1 MGRACQRQEGL
12 GLAQKKGTGTRAAGK
27 PRANGSR
34 AASTKNSKKKS
45 SALGSA
51 LKYEIYGIVLITLSV
66 IGLSGQ
72 AFIGQLLSAGFGL
85 VLGKAYAIIP
95 LLGVYI
101 GLYLMIRRG
110 IPYGWSSRKSGLV
123 LIALAGVLTL
133 SIVEAQSHTE
143 LEGQMSANGILAAA
157 QSDLQRS
164 LIAPDGPMSE
174 TTPFLRPI
182 GGGYFGA
189 LLLSLLFLMVG
200 MPGAILAAAVLLII
214 GLMLVTQRSYVDL
227 MNGVRRKAGEA
238 ARSAGARLKEER
250 AASEERRLEA
260 ERQAEIRA
268 LDKAEAA
275 ERRRA
280 ARPEPELEP
289 GEETEP
295 RRGALSLPG
304 RRRKAVE
311 EAELEGAQ
319 APPEQ
324 ADRIG
329 AYRVPAEPGRS
340 APADDAASAMPIGR
354 ALPDNPD
361 TEAAPPANGAKSSP
375 QPERHAPI
383 IRDFFEHIRAEKK
396 IDVPSAAP
404 GAVPADDD
412 DEDFEEAA
420 VSLPG
425 AALAVGIPP
434 TELTSAEGAAGMAD
448 SPSDGGLFPMP
459 DGDPSIPAAAGQ
471 LLEVAEG
478 ERIKPPPKPYKL
490 PPLSLLAMPKED
502 TSAAANQADYMQ
514 TARKL
519 ETTLESFGVRAR
531 VLEVV
536 RGPAVTRYE
545 IQPDVGVK
553 VSRIVGL
560 TDDIALALAAKDI
573 RMEAPIPGKSA
584 IGIEVPNNEVSMVTM
599 REVMDSPVFEEAP
612 SKLTVAFGRDISGQT
627 IVGNL
632 ARMPHLLVAGA
643 TGSGKSVCINGI
655 IASILYKAKP
665 DEVKFLMVDPK
676 MVELNVYNGIPHL
689 LAPVVTDPRRASL
702 ALKKIVVEMEKRYEL
717 FSKSSTRN
725 IEGYNTL
732 MKDNPSAILPY
743 IVVIVDELADLMM
756 VAAGDVEDAIAR
768 LAQMARAAGIHL
780 IIATQRPSVDVI
792 TGVIKANI
800 PSRIA
805 FGVSSQVDSRTIL
818 DMGGAEKLL
827 GRGDMLFMPMGASK
841 PVRVQGAFLSDNEV
855 EEIVAYCS
863 GQAEAEY
870 DTALVPEIDD
880 NAPDPEEAMDELY
893 DQAVQIVVEAKQASV
908 SLLQRRMRVG
918 YTRAGRLVDAME
930 ARGIVGPYEGSKPRE
945 VLISIEQLQASRAA
959 ANS

>member
-1 MGRACQRQEGL
+1 M
-12 GLAQKKGTGTRAAGK
+12 AQKKGTGTRAASK
-27 PRANGSR
+27 PRSGGSR
-34 AASTKNSKKKS
+34 ASTAKNKNKKS
-45 SALGSA
+45 GSLGSA
-51 LKYEIYGIVLITLSV
+51 LKYEIYGILLIALSV

-95 LLGVYI
+95 LLGIYT

-110 IPYGWSSRKSGLV
+110 IPYGWNARKSGLL
-123 LIALAGVLTL
+123 LIALAGVLML
-133 SIVEAQSHTE
+133 SIGEAQSHPE
-143 LEGQMSANGILAAA
+143 LEGQMSAGGILSAA

-164 LIAPDGPMSE
+164 LIAPDSQMSQ

-189 LLLSLLFLMVG
+189 LVLSLLFLMVG
-200 MPGAILAAAVLLII
+200 MAGAKLASAVLLII
-214 GLMLVTQRSYVDL
+214 GLMLVTQMSYVDL
-227 MNGVRRKAGEA
+227 MNLVRRKAGDA
-238 ARSAGARLKEER
+238 ARSAGERLKEER
-250 AASEERRLEA
+250 EASAERRLEA
-260 ERQAEIRA
+260 EQKAEIRA
-268 LDKAEAA
+268 FEKAEAA
-275 ERRRA
+275 ERKRA
-280 ARPEPELEP
+280 AMPEPK
-289 GEETEP
+289 EEREP
-295 RRGALSLPG
+295 RRDLTVGLAG
-304 RRRKAVE
+304 RRRKASE
-311 EAELEGAQ
+311 EPEAAELTQTSAH
-319 APPEQ
+319 
-324 ADRIG
+324 
-329 AYRVPAEPGRS
+329 AES
-340 APADDAASAMPIGR
+340 DSDKTDSLLA
-354 ALPDNPD
+354 
-361 TEAAPPANGAKSSP
+361 EAAAGHPDMELPAS
-375 QPERHAPI
+375 ERHAPI
-383 IRDFFEHIRAEKK
+383 IRDFFEQIRAEKK
-396 IDVPSAAP
+396 NEKTSAAAGLP
-404 GAVPADDD
+404 LSDDADDF
-412 DEDFEEAA
+412 EDALDGPPIGITA
-420 VSLPG
+420 SLGGTAHTSNTAG
-425 AALAVGIPP
+425 AAAAASTAG
-434 TELTSAEGAAGMAD
+434 SA
-448 SPSDGGLFPMP
+448 FPLP
-459 DGDPSIPAAAGQ
+459 EADPSIPAAAGE
-471 LLEVAEG
+471 LLEIAEG
-478 ERIKPPPKPYKL
+478 EQIKPPPKPYKL
-490 PPLSLLAMPKED
+490 PPLNLLAMPKED
-502 TSAAANQADYMQ
+502 TSSASQADYMQ

-599 REVMDSPVFEEAP
+599 REVMDSPVFEEAA

-863 GQAEAEY
+863 GQAEAQY
-870 DTALVPEIDD
+870 DTALVPEIDE